1 MIIVELMGG
10 LGNQMFEYAAAR
22 CLAERW
28 GHPLKMDTATLLDR
42 SNPTEGFVF
51 RDYDLG
57 IWNIQESFATPEEV
71 FALTNR
77 SRSDAPLSFAQRL
90 SRKANHLLKS
100 SAIENRVYKEPHFHY
115 DRDFYTKTA
124 PLYLQGYWQSED
136 YFKPIAHIIRQEFTF
151 KNPLSSHC
159 EGLAAQIENT
169 ESICLNV
176 RRGDFVSSPKTNQ
189 LLGFVGINYLEKG
202 VDLIADKLDNPHV
215 YIFSDEP
222 EWCKEN
228 LKLPYPT
235 TLVSHEYAGEKFR
248 DYLDLMIRCKYFVI
262 PNSSFAWWAAWLAP
276 HKQKIVVAPKR
287 WFADKTM
294 SSFSLIPPSWVQV

>member
-22 CLAERW
+22 CLAERL
-28 GHPLKMDTATLLDR
+28 GQPLKIDTATLLDR
-42 SNPTEGFVF
+42 SNPTEGFMF

-71 FALTNR
+71 LALTKVNQE
-77 SRSDAPLSFAQRL
+77 PLSFAKKI
-90 SRKANHLLKS
+90 SRKVSKILQFS
-100 SAIENRVYKEPHFHY
+100 PNRHRIYKEPHFHY
-115 DRDFYTKTA
+115 DRNFYTQKA
-124 PLYLQGYWQSED
+124 PLYLQGYWQSEE
-136 YFKPIAHIIRQEFTF
+136 YFKPIAKIIRQEFTF

-159 EGLAAQIENT
+159 ENLAAQIAST

-176 RRGDFVSSPKTNQ
+176 RRGDFVSSAKTNA
-189 LLGFVGINYLEKG
+189 LLGFVGTNYLEKG
-202 VDLIADKLDNPHV
+202 VDLIADKLEKPHV

-228 LKLPYPT
+228 LNFPYPT

-276 HKQKIVVAPKR
+276 HKQKIVVAPKK
-287 WFADKTM
+287 WFADETM
-294 SSFSLIPPSWVQV
+294 RSFDLIPSSWVTI

>member
-22 CLAERW
+22 CLAEKL
-28 GHPLKMDTATLLDR
+28 GQPLKIDTTTLLDR
-42 SNPTEGFVF
+42 TNTTEGFMF
-51 RDYDLG
+51 RNYDLG

-71 FALTNR
+71 FALTNK
-77 SRSDAPLSFAQRL
+77 SEAPLSFAKKL
-90 SRKANHLLKS
+90 SRKASNLLKS
-100 SAIENRVYKEPHFHY
+100 SAPENRVYKEPYFYY
-115 DRDFYTKTA
+115 DRNFYKQKA
-124 PLYLQGYWQSED
+124 PLYLQGYWQSEE
-136 YFKPIAHIIRQEFTF
+136 YFKPISRIIRQEFTF

-159 EGLAAQIENT
+159 ESMAAQIEST

-176 RRGDFVSSPKTNQ
+176 RRGDFVSSPKTSE

-228 LKLPYPT
+228 LQFSYPT

-276 HKQKIVVAPKR
+276 HKQKIVVTPQK
-287 WFADKTM
+287 WFADPTM
-294 SSFSLIPPSWVQV
+294 SSIDLIPSTWVKA